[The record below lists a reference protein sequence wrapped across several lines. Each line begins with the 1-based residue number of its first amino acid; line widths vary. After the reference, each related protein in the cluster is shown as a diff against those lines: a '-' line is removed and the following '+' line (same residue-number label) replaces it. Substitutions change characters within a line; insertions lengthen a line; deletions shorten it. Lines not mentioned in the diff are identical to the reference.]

1 MTAVDDYKR
10 QVGGLQAALNAK
22 KARIDK
28 LERVNGELCAEI
40 NRQERRIRELEA
52 LARDMDHCL
61 RNHMCC
67 DDCGIRPCRLGER
80 VRELGLEAV

>member
-1 MTAVDDYKR
+1 MSFNDGDLHKKVDDYKR

-22 KARIDK
+22 KQRIDK

-52 LARDMDHCL
+52 Q
-61 RNHMCC
+61 
-67 DDCGIRPCRLGER
+67 LG
-80 VRELGLEAV
+80 GKEAV